1 MAAKVLV
8 VGGAGYIGSI
18 CAAVMHRDAGIEVE
32 TYDDLSTG
40 HREAVTGTLHRG
52 DIRDIKRLTE
62 VLEGGH
68 FDAVMHFAA
77 KSLVGESVSHPLRYF
92 DVNVGGTATLLQAM
106 SDTGVKNLV
115 FSGTCA
121 VYGNPDYL
129 PLDEDHP
136 KRPVSPYGESKLMV
150 EQMLAA
156 CRDREGFNITSL
168 RYFNA
173 AGCMPDGS
181 LGESHSTETHLIPLA
196 IAAALERRPPLSLYG
211 DDYDTRDGTC
221 IRDYIHV
228 LDLADAHLRALERLI
243 EGDRGSAYN
252 VGTGVGTTVREVL
265 DSIELCLGSPVPH
278 AVTKRRAGDP
288 PALYARADRIQEALG
303 WVPRYTDINEIV
315 RTALT
320 WAQSPRF
327 GA

>member
-1 MAAKVLV
+1 VAAKVLV

-18 CAAVMHRDAGIEVE
+18 CAAVMHRDAGIEVAA
-32 TYDDLSTG
+32 YDDLSTG
-40 HREAVTGTLHRG
+40 HEEAVTGPLYRG
-52 DIRDIKRLTE
+52 DIRDQKRLTE
-62 VLEGGH
+62 VLTEGK

-92 DVNVGGTATLLQAM
+92 DVNVGGTASLLQAM
-106 SDTGVKNLV
+106 ADAGVKNLV

-121 VYGNPDYL
+121 IYGDPDYL

-136 KRPVSPYGESKLMV
+136 QRPVSPYGQSKKMV
-150 EQMLAA
+150 ENILAS
-156 CRDREGFNITSL
+156 CRAKEGFRVTTL

-181 LGESHSTETHLIPLA
+181 LGESHRTETHLIPLA
-196 IAAALERRPPLSLYG
+196 IAAALGRRPPLSLFG

-228 LDLADAHLRALERLI
+228 LDLADAHVRALEHLLD
-243 EGDRGSAYN
+243 GHKGSAYN

-265 DSIELCLGSPVPH
+265 SSIEHCLGSPVPH
-278 AVTKRRAGDP
+278 SVAGRRDGDP

-303 WVPRYTDINEIV
+303 WAPRYTNINEIV
-315 RTALT
+315 QTALT

-327 GA
+327 

>member
-18 CAAVMHRDAGIEVE
+18 CAAVMRQEAGIEVE

-40 HREAVTGTLHRG
+40 HSQAVSGPLHEG
-52 DIRDIKRLTE
+52 DIRDIDRLTG
-62 VLEGGH
+62 VLGDGH

-77 KSLVGESVSHPLRYF
+77 KSLVGESVAHPLRYY
-92 DVNVGGTATLLQAM
+92 DVNVGGTATLLRAM
-106 SDTGVKNLV
+106 AAAGVKNLV

-121 VYGNPDYL
+121 IYGNPETL

-136 KRPVSPYGESKLMV
+136 QRPVSPYGQSKKMV
-150 EQMLAA
+150 EEMLAA
-156 CRDREGFNITSL
+156 CRAREGFRITTL

-181 LGESHSTETHLIPLA
+181 LGESHRTETHLIPLA
-196 IAAALERRPPLSLYG
+196 IAAALERRPPLALFG

-228 LDLADAHLRALERLI
+228 LDLADAHLRALKRLL
-243 EGDRGSAYN
+243 EGDSGSAYN

-265 DSIELCLGSPVPH
+265 GSIERCLGHPVPH
-278 AVTKRRAGDP
+278 SVTARRAGDP

-303 WVPRYTDINEIV
+303 WQPRYTGIDDIV

-327 GA
+327 